1 MLDAYISKMDI
12 DNINRDCIMTAAP
25 PHATSTNLID
35 RPGGISIGIGN
46 QTVNVSSS
54 TASTAIPFPSNYKT
68 SPNCTPTN
76 ISPVVT
82 PKTTSPDHQLS
93 KVTDLKFINQEVG
106 QRLMEQKWT
115 QNTYGGMPFS
125 RPGAG
130 GFSVGG
136 TLHNFF
142 NGCVNTVERLPECC
156 Q

>member
-12 DNINRDCIMTAAP
+12 DNINRDRIMTAAP
-25 PHATSTNLID
+25 PHATSINLID
-35 RPGGISIGIGN
+35 RPGGISIGTGN
-46 QTVNVSSS
+46 HTVNVSSS
-54 TASTAIPFPSNYKT
+54 TASSAIPFPSNYKT

-93 KVTDLKFINQEVG
+93 KLTDLKFITQYVG
-106 QRLMEQKWT
+106 QRLMEEKRT
-115 QNTYGGMPFS
+115 QNTYGGIPFS
-125 RPGAG
+125 RPGA
-130 GFSVGG
+130 GG

-142 NGCVNTVERLPECC
+142 NGCVNTMKRLRERC